1 MDVGE
6 DGVDVK
12 DGEHGA
18 VGIRRGSGGSTS
30 IVSSSGVISSCLDR
44 DELLGWPGYEIL
56 YF

>member
-6 DGVDVK
+6 DGGDVK